1 MSLINAFKKTFHV
14 WRYRIL
20 PPSRAYISWRLDQ
33 ISGRLDQISGRLDQ
47 IGGRLDQISGRLD
60 QTEILAVLRLL
71 EPKKASDYAK
81 IRVGTNGD
89 GGYVQ
94 LDDLKG
100 ISHALSFGVA
110 DNDDW
115 DLAMAKAGVPVEQF
129 DHSIERAPSKH
140 PLLHFHRKMI
150 SVDATAETAT
160 LPDLVA
166 EHSRAIPPDLILK
179 MDIENSEWDIL
190 DYTPEAILAKFAQIV
205 CEFHNLSHLSDLTF
219 RARAHRV
226 FGKLHRL
233 FAVVHVHGNNCCRS
247 VNVCNIAL
255 PDLLEVTFASR
266 SRYSFL
272 ESNETFLTPLDT
284 PNCPNVPSIVLGT
297 FRF

>member
-14 WRYRIL
+14 WRHRIL
-20 PPSRAYISWRLDQ
+20 PPSSAYFRWRLDQ
-33 ISGRLDQISGRLDQ
+33 ISARLDQNSARLDQINVRLDQISEGLDR
-47 IGGRLDQISGRLD
+47 G
-60 QTEILAVLRLL
+60 EILALLRLL
-71 EPKKASDYAK
+71 EPRKASDYAK

-100 ISHALSFGVA
+100 ISRAFSIGVA

-150 SVDATAETAT
+150 SVDAAAETAT

-166 EHSRAIPPDLILK
+166 EHSKVIAPDLILK
-179 MDIENSEWDIL
+179 MDIENSEWDVL
-190 DYTPEAILAKFAQIV
+190 DHTPEAVLAKFAQIV
-205 CEFHNLSHLSDLTF
+205 CEFHNLSYLTDLTF
-219 RARAHRV
+219 RARAQRV

-233 FAVVHVHGNNCCRS
+233 FAVVHVHGNNCCS
-247 VNVCNIAL
+247 FVDVCNIAL

-266 SRYSFL
+266 ARYSFV
-272 ESNETFLTPLDT
+272 ESDETFPTPLDA
-284 PNCPNVPSIVLGT
+284 PNCPNVPSMVLGT

>member
-1 MSLINAFKKTFHV
+1 MSLINGFKKTFHV
-14 WRYRIL
+14 WGHRIL

-33 ISGRLDQISGRLDQ
+33 ITARLDQITARLDQ
-47 IGGRLDQISGRLD
+47 S
-60 QTEILAVLRLL
+60 EILSVLRLL
-71 EPKKASDYAK
+71 EPRKASDYAK

-100 ISHALSFGVA
+100 ISRALSFGVA

-140 PLLHFHRKMI
+140 PLLHFHHKMI
-150 SVDATAETAT
+150 SIHATAETAT
-160 LPDLVA
+160 LPDLVG
-166 EHSRAIPPDLILK
+166 EHSRAIAPDLILK
-179 MDIENSEWDIL
+179 MDIENSEWDVF
-190 DYTPEAILAKFAQIV
+190 DHTPEVILAKFAQIV
-205 CEFHNLSHLSDLTF
+205 CEFHNLSDLTDLTF
-219 RARAHRV
+219 RARAQRV
-226 FGKLHRL
+226 FAKLHRL
-233 FAVVHVHGNNCCRS
+233 FAVVHVHGNNCCS
-247 VNVCNIAL
+247 LVNICNIAV

-266 SRYSFL
+266 ARYSFV
-272 ESNETFLTPLDT
+272 ESNETFPTPLDT
-284 PNCPNVPSIVLGT
+284 PNCPNVPSIMLGT

>member
-1 MSLINAFKKTFHV
+1 MRLINAFKKTFHV
-14 WRYRIL
+14 WRHRIL
-20 PPSRAYISWRLDQ
+20 PPSRAYVSWRLDQ
-33 ISGRLDQISGRLDQ
+33 ISARLDQISARLDQ
-47 IGGRLDQISGRLD
+47 G
-60 QTEILAVLRLL
+60 EILAVLRLL

-94 LDDLKG
+94 LDDLTG
-100 ISHALSFGVA
+100 ISRALSFGVA

-129 DHSIERAPSKH
+129 DHSIEGAPSQH

-150 SVDATAETAT
+150 SVDASAETAT

-166 EHSRAIPPDLILK
+166 EHSRAIAPDLILK
-179 MDIENSEWDIL
+179 MDIENSEWDVF
-190 DYTPEAILAKFAQIV
+190 DHTPEAILAKFAQIV
-205 CEFHNLSHLSDLTF
+205 CEFHNLSYLADLTF
-219 RARAHRV
+219 RARAQRV

-266 SRYSFL
+266 ARYSFV
-272 ESNETFLTPLDT
+272 ESNETFPTPLDN

>member
-1 MSLINAFKKTFHV
+1 MSLISDFKKTFHV
-14 WRYRIL
+14 WRHRIL
-20 PPSRAYISWRLDQ
+20 PPSGAYISWRLDQ
-33 ISGRLDQISGRLDQ
+33 ITARLDQITARLDQ
-47 IGGRLDQISGRLD
+47 S
-60 QTEILAVLRLL
+60 EILAVLRLL
-71 EPKKASDYAK
+71 EPRKASDYAK

-94 LDDLKG
+94 LDDLEG
-100 ISHALSFGVA
+100 ISHAFSFGVA

-140 PLLHFHRKMI
+140 PLLHFHHKMI
-150 SVDATAETAT
+150 SVHATAETAT

-166 EHSRAIPPDLILK
+166 EHSRAIAPDLILK
-179 MDIENSEWDIL
+179 MDIENNEWDVF
-190 DYTPEAILAKFAQIV
+190 DHATDAILAKFAQII
-205 CEFHNLSHLSDLTF
+205 CEFHDLSNLTDLTF
-219 RARAHRV
+219 RARAQRV

-233 FAVVHVHGNNCCRS
+233 FGVVHVHGNSCCRL
-247 VNVCNIAL
+247 VNVCNITL

-266 SRYSFL
+266 ARYSFV
-272 ESNETFLTPLDT
+272 ESNETFPTPLDA